1 MLFRSWREM
10 ADILNRDHS
19 TAINGEKQFG
29 IYLSLGYRHESNLY
43 FAVLAHLN
51 GEAVI
56 LEE

>member
-1 MLFRSWREM
+1 M

-29 IYLSLGYRHESNLY
+29 IYLSLGYRHETNLY
-43 FAVLAHLN
+43 FAILAHLN